1 MNELEV
7 ADLVIIA
14 ARVLDADPA
23 DALYAVD
30 IEAAVRALAAARCAG
45 PPEEAAARLLRSLL
59 RDPPFPERNAEIA
72 VAATLQLL
80 SLNGRELRIDRPES
94 LRELVRGLA
103 ADTVLLPEATRWFGE
118 RMGQGTKAR
127 ETIMSKRSGR
137 RWGDGGTRQTDE
149 VRRALELAEEEAGE
163 LRHNYIGTEHLLL
176 GLLGVPDSAAARA
189 LARLGVDADAVRQDV
204 LEIVGRGAEPAAS
217 SPPYTPRAKKVLDLS
232 LREARRL
239 GHDRVG
245 PEHVLL
251 GLVREGEGLAAQV
264 LVKNG
269 VDLADISGEVMRALP
284 DSPVRTVALRA
295 DLAAFFDDYER
306 LRDEVGRLRD
316 LLRRHGIDPDTGA
329 GRTA

>member
-1 MNELEV
+1 MRRLEV
-7 ADLVIIA
+7 ADLVVIA
-14 ARVLDADPA
+14 ARVQDADPA
-23 DALYAVD
+23 DTLRVID
-30 IEAAVRALAAARCAG
+30 VEAAARALAAARCDG

-59 RDPPFPERNAEIA
+59 RDPPFPARNAEIA

-80 SLNGRELRIDRPES
+80 SLNGRELRIDRAES

-103 ADTVLLPEATRWFGE
+103 ADTVGLPDAVRWLA
-118 RMGQGTKAR
+118 AR
-127 ETIMSKRSGR
+127 LEETTMSKGKSGGR
-137 RWGDGGTRQTDE
+137 RWGDVGSRGTEE

-176 GLLGVPDSAAARA
+176 GLLRVPGSAAARA

-204 LEIVGRGAEPAAS
+204 LEIVGRGAEPAAQ

-284 DSPVRTVALRA
+284 DSPIRTVALRD